1 MFSLVVVDFLI
12 SVVIM
17 LIYIIWEYFGE
28 WLFDGVF
35 CDIVIVLDIVFSD
48 IFIYSLVFIVVD
60 KYIYII

>member
-12 SVVIM
+12 GVVIM

-28 WLFDGVF
+28 WLFDEVF